1 MSSLFVGL
9 MLVVTQISATEVP
22 LGTELQYAGSLS
34 QKTKSGPV
42 EAKSFSIYAVT
53 IAGENGASQIAWN
66 MDERG
71 GGGWAWPERF
81 GLLAAGSTD
90 KAKSLPIRLLHMH
103 EATQHPLPL
112 RSPVFEFQD
121 KLAADAAWTDGRHE
135 YRVTRKRKVKDRDC
149 WQIEVTSNI
158 GRAQTLVV
166 EAGSGILVSLDER
179 VFMGMGD
186 EFQLKFEL
194 QSQKTLASAEQSKS
208 RAAFDALRELQLSI
222 SRTGEQKLVE
232 LTASQLKAT
241 QAAIGKIEKQAEG
254 TAWSKLSAVVSKDL
268 VQQQRRLEG
277 VAGLEQKFVGQV
289 APQLKLK
296 QANGSVI
303 AETDLINKVVVLHF
317 WEYRGDPLTEPYG
330 QVGYLEFLNNKRKKL
345 GAKVIGINVDPRF
358 AETDKAG
365 AAKRSLKK
373 LQDFMNLDYDVAVDD
388 GALLASFGDPRSLGS
403 PLPLW
408 VVIGHDGKVAH
419 YHIGFYEIRPDEGL
433 KQLDEAVVEALR
445 KQKAQ

>member
-1 MSSLFVGL
+1 VSSLLVGL
-9 MLVVTQISATEVP
+9 MLVVTQVSAAEVP

-34 QKTKSGPV
+34 QKTKAGFT
-42 EAKSFSIYAVT
+42 EAKSFSVYAVT
-53 IAGENGASQIAWN
+53 IANEDGAAQIAWSL
-66 MDERG
+66 DERG

-81 GLLAAGSTD
+81 GLLAPGSTD
-90 KAKSLPIRLLHMH
+90 KAKSLPIRLLHTH
-103 EATQHPLPL
+103 EATQYPLPL
-112 RSPVFEFQD
+112 RSPVFEFHG
-121 KLAADAAWTDGRHE
+121 KLAADASWADGRYE

-194 QSQKTLASAEQSKS
+194 QSQKPLASAEQSKS
-208 RAAFDALRELQLSI
+208 RAVFDSLRDLQLSL

-241 QAAIGKIEKQAEG
+241 QAAIGKIEKQSEG

-277 VAGLEQKFVGQV
+277 VAGLEQKFVGQA

-296 QANGSVI
+296 QANGKAI
-303 AETDLINKVVVLHF
+303 PEADLKGNVVVLHF

-330 QVGYLEFLNNKRKKL
+330 QVGYLDFLNNKRKKL
-345 GAKVIGINVDPRF
+345 GAKVIGINVDSRF
-358 AETDKAG
+358 AETDKVG
-365 AAKRSLKK
+365 AANRSLKK
-373 LQDFMNLDYDVAVDD
+373 LQEFMNLGYDVAIDD
-388 GALLASFGDPRSLGS
+388 GALLTSFGDPRSLGS

-445 KQKAQ
+445 KQKAK